1 MSEEDSLAKIR
12 YSADVER
19 TLSQYRKY
27 QGGATNSNYK
37 IGYAYMHEFSPEERM
52 TFDYWTTA
60 GLTREQAYEQ
70 VMIQHRAVYPKE
82 NEP

>member
-27 QGGATNSNYK
+27 QGGATNTDYK
-37 IGYAYMHEFSPEERM
+37 IGYAYMKEFTDLQRELFDKYTQEGKTRHEA
-52 TFDYWTTA
+52 YLLVTT
-60 GLTREQAYEQ
+60 
-70 VMIQHRAVYPKE
+70 P
-82 NEP
+82 